1 MKLSLLEKFA
11 NSARIRIQFQLSPH
25 RLALLICNHR
35 IGLSQIY
42 RDLFRYILHILDE
55 LSLPGLDQI
64 VATGSRSEERRVGRE
79 CRYRGRWYR
88 NNNEYASAESQNILM

>member
-11 NSARIRIQFQLSPH
+11 NSARIRIQFKLSPH

-42 RDLFRYILHILDE
+42 RDLFRYILRIWDE
-55 LSLPGLDQI
+55 LSLPGLDEI
-64 VATGSRSEERRVGRE
+64 VATGSSRIVCLMRDHKLLPVLIQGTPGSDHA
-79 CRYRGRWYR
+79 
-88 NNNEYASAESQNILM
+88 ASF